1 MDFTGTGAKAA
12 KDENELS
19 RIILDAAFRVHSA
32 LGPGLLENAYEAC
45 LAYELRSA
53 GLKVQTQ
60 LPMPLTYR
68 EVKLEVGYRLDI
80 VVEDLVVIEIKAV
93 DAFAPIHHAQLLC
106 YLKLSGRKLGLLI
119 NFNEISLRHGIKRV
133 VNNL

>member
-1 MDFTGTGAKAA
+1 MDFTATGAKAA

-45 LAYELRSA
+45 LAYELQSA

-60 LPMPLTYR
+60 VPLPLTYR

-80 VVEDLVVIEIKAV
+80 LVEGLVVIEVKAV
-93 DAFAPIHHAQLLC
+93 DALAPIHHAQLLC
-106 YLKLSGRKLGLLI
+106 YLKLSGKKLGLLI
-119 NFNEISLRHGIKRV
+119 NFNEVSLRHGIKRV